1 MSPVYK
7 VSYVVAGEEHPGAI
21 LNADQP
27 PTVGGQVRLGDRDFV
42 VVEVVDLLPA
52 RGDFRF
58 LHATLR
64 PAPEPGRR
72 GFGG

>member
-1 MSPVYK
+1 MAPVYK

-27 PTVGGQVRLGDRDFV
+27 PRVGDQVTLGNRRFV
-42 VVEVVDLLPA
+42 ILEVVDLLPA

-64 PAPEPGRR
+64 PANSG
-72 GFGG
+72 

>member
-1 MSPVYK
+1 MASVYK

-27 PTVGGQVRLGDRDFV
+27 PRVGDQVTLGKRRFV
-42 VVEVVDLLPA
+42 VLEVVDLLPA

-64 PAPEPGRR
+64 PASGN
-72 GFGG
+72 

>member
-1 MSPVYK
+1 MPPVYK

-27 PTVGGQVRLGDRDFV
+27 PRVGDQVTLGNRRFV
-42 VVEVVDLLPA
+42 VLEVVDLLPA

-64 PAPEPGRR
+64 PANSG
-72 GFGG
+72 